1 MKQTNGQQEW
11 QHARAEIFW
20 GEIAPCDHVLQIYE
34 NDDVFLDA
42 LAGFVGAGINAG
54 ECCIVIAT
62 DVHLAALELKLTNL
76 GIHIQDLIDDRRYL
90 PVNAD
95 ATLARF
101 MVNGWPHEEL
111 FYETVTSLI
120 GKCNPKK
127 RVRAFG
133 EMVAMLWAKGYS
145 GATVQLEHL
154 WNKVC
159 EEKTLGLFCAYPKAG
174 FTTDI
179 NDSLMQICCSH
190 SRMIS
195 GSERQMVNVSYRS
208 TPAAPLHVKT
218 PLPAADAS

>member
-1 MKQTNGQQEW
+1 MKQATDQEW
-11 QHARAEIFW
+11 QHARSEIFW

-34 NDDVFLDA
+34 SDDVFLDA
-42 LAGFVGAGINAG
+42 LAGFVGAGINSG
-54 ECCIVIAT
+54 ESCIVIAT

-76 GIHIQDLIDDRRYL
+76 GVQIRDLLDEKRYL

-95 ATLARF
+95 AVLARF
-101 MVNGWPHEEL
+101 MLNGWPHEQL
-111 FYETVTSLI
+111 FYETVTDLI
-120 GKCNPKK
+120 SQCNPKR

-133 EMVAMLWAKGYS
+133 EMVAMLWAKGHS

-154 WNKVC
+154 WNKFC

-179 NDSLMQICCSH
+179 NESLMKICCSH

-195 GSERQMVNVSYRS
+195 GSERQMVNVSYRD
-208 TPAAPLHVKT
+208 TAGHTTYTALKKPVAGV
-218 PLPAADAS
+218 